1 MSGNEIGVGVQES
14 IAGRGDSPCKG
25 PVVEGKGYSWS
36 KVRKDELHTHTG
48 TLFLAV
54 SAEESVR

>member
-36 KVRKDELHTHTG
+36 KVSKDELTSLPLTPLDDTQPEG
-48 TLFLAV
+48 
-54 SAEESVR
+54 